1 VGEQQQTKRQKRLPK
16 SGEASRFEDCFL
28 ATCRTDFLAEI
39 SKLGESENP
48 AMDCQKNLTPP
59 LYQIAKISRAVV

>member
-16 SGEASRFEDCFL
+16 SGATRRCKACF
-28 ATCRTDFLAEI
+28 ATTRRTAFLAEI